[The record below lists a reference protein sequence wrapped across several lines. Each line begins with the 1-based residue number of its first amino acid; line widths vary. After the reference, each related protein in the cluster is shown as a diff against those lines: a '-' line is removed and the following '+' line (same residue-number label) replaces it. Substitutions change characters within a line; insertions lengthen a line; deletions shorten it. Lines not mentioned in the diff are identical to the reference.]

1 MVSFAGYPLMV
12 DGQLVGVAALFAQ
25 RVLSEFTLK
34 ALATAA
40 DSIALGIG
48 RKLTERDLRLKEEQ
62 LRQAQRMEAIGQ
74 LAGGV
79 AHDFN
84 NLLAII
90 TGYGDLLQRDIG
102 PRHPAF
108 RRVEEI
114 RKAAER
120 ASGLTRQLL
129 AFSRKQVL
137 KPQALDLNAVVREIE
152 EMLRRLIGEQVQ
164 LITNFAG
171 DLGRVRADRGQM
183 EQLVVNLALNA
194 PDAMPMGGKLIV
206 VTANV
211 ELDEPYIRSHPEAPS
226 GPHVMLSVSD
236 SGHGINAETLSHMFE
251 PFFTTK
257 KEGQGTGLGLAT
269 VDGIV
274 RQNDGHLTVS
284 SNPGRGATFKI
295 YLPRIGDRVET
306 VTAPMSAEAPP
317 IVYETILLVEDEQ
330 AVRVL
335 MGEILE
341 AAGTRCWRRRRPRRR
356 WPKRAAIPAPSSSW
370 SPT

>member
-1 MVSFAGYPLMV
+1 MVSFAGYPLIV

-40 DSIALGIG
+40 DSISLGIG

-84 NLLAII
+84 NLLAVI
-90 TGYGDLLQRDIG
+90 TGYGELLQRGIG

-152 EMLRRLIGEQVQ
+152 EIC
-164 LITNFAG
+164 AG
-171 DLGRVRADRGQM
+171 SSASRCNSSRTSPATW
-183 EQLVVNLALNA
+183 
-194 PDAMPMGGKLIV
+194 GG
-206 VTANV
+206 
-211 ELDEPYIRSHPEAPS
+211 
-226 GPHVMLSVSD
+226 
-236 SGHGINAETLSHMFE
+236 
-251 PFFTTK
+251 
-257 KEGQGTGLGLAT
+257 
-269 VDGIV
+269 
-274 RQNDGHLTVS
+274 
-284 SNPGRGATFKI
+284 
-295 YLPRIGDRVET
+295 
-306 VTAPMSAEAPP
+306 
-317 IVYETILLVEDEQ
+317 
-330 AVRVL
+330 
-335 MGEILE
+335 
-341 AAGTRCWRRRRPRRR
+341 
-356 WPKRAAIPAPSSSW
+356 
-370 SPT
+370 